1 MVAAVVASRS
11 LETGTL
17 GTRCLPR
24 IGVTTGSGVKVTPE
38 FDPLEV
44 TINFGVIYV
53 GIPYLVL

>member
-38 FDPLEV
+38 FDPLED
-44 TINFGVIYV
+44 ISSFGRSE
-53 GIPYLVL
+53 GQT

>member
-38 FDPLEV
+38 FDPLEG
-44 TINFGVIYV
+44 T
-53 GIPYLVL
+53 